1 MPRRARA
8 ETVDPDD
15 RFPAVPLRRR
25 VLIAVLAVA
34 TATTLIMMMLERT
47 GAPEIPR
54 PPAAAG
60 PAPCVEGQL
69 SGCLGGKAE
78 VILVPAASGAAA
90 AK

>member
-1 MPRRARA
+1 MPPRGRA

-15 RFPAVPLRRR
+15 RFPAAPLRRR

-60 PAPCVEGQL
+60 PAPCAEGQL
-69 SGCLGGKAE
+69 SGCLGGKAD